1 MCGTRGVFTAHG
13 TKEGHR
19 NVLYSGVIPLLLALL
34 LDLVLGDPP
43 NRYHPVAWMGAALGR
58 TRRRA
63 PLRHHVLALL
73 YGAAVVVGGVMVV
86 SIIGTVVETLL
97 RRLPLP
103 WYWLAEACVLKTTFA
118 CRGLV
123 QAAQQVQAALDTGE
137 LERARQLVS
146 WHLVSRDTA
155 TLTPSQV
162 AAATVE
168 SVAENASDG
177 IIAPLLFYAL
187 GGLPA
192 ALAYRF
198 VNTAD
203 AMLGYRD
210 AEREWLGKIPARL
223 DDLVNLVPARL
234 TAGLLLLA
242 TWLRGGPIRRAL
254 MVWWRDAGQTAS
266 PNAGRPM
273 SVMAGALG
281 VELKKV
287 GYYCLGAGHAL
298 PAARD
303 IPAAIHLLAWAVALA
318 VGLLVMVQVL
328 LSFL

>member
-1 MCGTRGVFTAHG
+1 M
-13 TKEGHR
+13 
-19 NVLYSGVIPLLLALL
+19 LSSGVIPLLLALV

-43 NRYHPVAWMGAALGR
+43 NCYHPVAWMGAAIGR
-58 TRRRA
+58 LRRRA
-63 PLRHHVLALL
+63 PQSQRLLALL
-73 YGAAVVVGGVMVV
+73 YGAALVVGGALVV
-86 SIIGTVVETLL
+86 GIIGVVVEALL

-103 WYWLAEACVLKTTFA
+103 LYWLAEAGVLKTTFA
-118 CRGLV
+118 WRGLV
-123 QAAQQVQAALDTGE
+123 QAAQQVQVALDAGE
-137 LERARQLVS
+137 LERARELVS

-177 IIAPLLFYAL
+177 IIAPLLCYAL

-198 VNTAD
+198 INTAD

-210 AEREWLGKIPARL
+210 TEREWLGKVPARL

-242 TWLRGGPIRRAL
+242 TWLLGGPIRRAL
-254 MVWWRDAGQTAS
+254 TVWWRDAGQTAS

-281 VELKKV
+281 VELRKV
-287 GYYCLGAGHAL
+287 GYYRLGAGLAL
-298 PAARD
+298 PAAQD
-303 IPAAIHLLAWAVALA
+303 ISAAIRLLAWAVVML
-318 VGLLVMVQVL
+318 VGLLAMAQVL
-328 LSFL
+328 LSLH

>member
-1 MCGTRGVFTAHG
+1 
-13 TKEGHR
+13 
-19 NVLYSGVIPLLLALL
+19 VIHSSLTPLLLALL

-43 NRYHPVAWMGAALGR
+43 NRYHPVAWMGAAIGM
-58 TRRRA
+58 TRRAA
-63 PLRHHVLALL
+63 PRRHHLLALL
-73 YGAAVVVGGVMVV
+73 YGAALVVGGVMVV
-86 SIIGTVVETLL
+86 SIIGIVMQEL
-97 RRLPLP
+97 RQLLPLP
-103 WYWLAEACVLKTTFA
+103 WYWLLEACVLKTTFSYN
-118 CRGLV
+118 GLT
-123 QAAQQVQAALDTGE
+123 QAAHQVQAALDAGE

-168 SVAENASDG
+168 SVAENTSDG
-177 IIAPLLFYAL
+177 IIAPLMFYAL

-198 VNTAD
+198 INTAD
-203 AMLGYRD
+203 AMLGYHD

-242 TWLRGGPIRRAL
+242 TWLLGGPLHRAL
-254 MVWWRDAGQTAS
+254 TVWWRDAGQTAS

-287 GYYCLGAGHAL
+287 GHYCLGAGHAL
-298 PAARD
+298 PAAQD
-303 IPAAIHLLAWAVALA
+303 IPAAIRLLAWAVVMAI
-318 VGLLVMVQVL
+318 GLLAIVQMI

>member
-1 MCGTRGVFTAHG
+1 MHG
-13 TKEGHR
+13 G
-19 NVLYSGVIPLLLALL
+19 LIPLLLALL

-43 NRYHPVAWMGAALGR
+43 NRYHPVAWMGAAIGM
-58 TRRRA
+58 TRRGA
-63 PLRHHVLALL
+63 PRQHHLLALL
-73 YGAAVVVGGVMVV
+73 YGAVLVGGGVMVV
-86 SIIGTVVETLL
+86 SIIGIVMQELWQL
-97 RRLPLP
+97 LPLP
-103 WYWLAEACVLKTTFA
+103 WYWLLEACVLKTTFA
-118 CRGLV
+118 YRGLA
-123 QAAQQVQAALDTGE
+123 QAAQQVQTALDAGE
-137 LERARQLVS
+137 LEHARQLVS

-168 SVAENASDG
+168 SVAEHASDG

-192 ALAYRF
+192 AMAYRF
-198 VNTAD
+198 INTAD

-210 AEREWLGKIPARL
+210 PEREWLGKVPARL

-234 TAGLLLLA
+234 TAGCILLA
-242 TWLRGGPIRRAL
+242 TRLLGGPTQRAWA
-254 MVWWRDAGQTAS
+254 VWRRDARQTAS

-281 VELKKV
+281 VELEKI
-287 GYYCLGAGHAL
+287 GHYCLGAGHAL
-298 PAARD
+298 PAAQD
-303 IPAAIHLLAWAVALA
+303 IPAAIRLLAWAVMMA
-318 VGLLVMVQVL
+318 VGLLAIVQMI

>member
-1 MCGTRGVFTAHG
+1 M
-13 TKEGHR
+13 
-19 NVLYSGVIPLLLALL
+19 LYSGVIPLLLALL

-43 NRYHPVAWMGAALGR
+43 NRCHPVAWMGTVIGLL
-58 TRRRA
+58 RRRA
-63 PLRHHVLALL
+63 PRWSNRSALL
-73 YGAAVVVGGVMVV
+73 YGAMLVVGGILVV
-86 SIIGTVVETLL
+86 SLMGIVVEQLL
-97 RRLPLP
+97 QLLPLP
-103 WYWLAEACVLKTTFA
+103 LYWLAEACVLKTTFA

-123 QAAQQVQAALDTGE
+123 QAAQQVQAALDAGE
-137 LERARQLVS
+137 LEHARQLVS
-146 WHLVSRDTA
+146 WHLVSRDTT

-177 IIAPLLFYAL
+177 IIAPLVCYAF

-198 VNTAD
+198 INTAD

-210 AEREWLGKIPARL
+210 PEHEWLGKVPARL
-223 DDLVNLVPARL
+223 DDLANLVPARL
-234 TAGLLLLA
+234 TAGLFLFV
-242 TWLRGGPIRRAL
+242 TWLLSGPTHRAL
-254 MVWWRDAGQTAS
+254 RIWWRDAGQTAS

-287 GYYCLGAGHAL
+287 GHYCLGAGQAL
-298 PAARD
+298 PAAQD
-303 IPAAIHLLAWAVALA
+303 IPAAIRLLAWTVATT
-318 VGLLVMVQVL
+318 VGLLTSVQVL
-328 LSFL
+328 FSFL

>member
-1 MCGTRGVFTAHG
+1 MHG
-13 TKEGHR
+13 G
-19 NVLYSGVIPLLLALL
+19 LIPLLLALL
-34 LDLVLGDPP
+34 LDLALGDPP
-43 NRYHPVAWMGAALGR
+43 NRYHPVAWMGAAIGM
-58 TRRRA
+58 TRRAA
-63 PLRHHVLALL
+63 PRRHHLLALL
-73 YGAAVVVGGVMVV
+73 YGAVLVGGGVMVV
-86 SIIGTVVETLL
+86 SIIGIIMQELWQL
-97 RRLPLP
+97 LPLP
-103 WYWLAEACVLKTTFA
+103 WYWLLEACVLKTTFA
-118 CRGLV
+118 YRGLV
-123 QAAQQVQAALDTGE
+123 QAAQQVQAALDAGE

-146 WHLVSRDTA
+146 WHLVSRDTT

-177 IIAPLLFYAL
+177 IIAPLMFYAL

-198 VNTAD
+198 LNTAD
-203 AMLGYRD
+203 AMLGYHD

-242 TWLRGGPIRRAL
+242 TWLLGGPLHRAL
-254 MVWWRDAGQTAS
+254 TVWWRDAGQTAS

-287 GYYCLGAGHAL
+287 GHYCLGAGHAL
-298 PAARD
+298 PAAQD
-303 IPAAIHLLAWAVALA
+303 IPAALRLLAWAVVMAI
-318 VGLLVMVQVL
+318 GLLAIVQMI

>member
-1 MCGTRGVFTAHG
+1 
-13 TKEGHR
+13 
-19 NVLYSGVIPLLLALL
+19 VIHSSLTPLLLALL

-43 NRYHPVAWMGAALGR
+43 NRYHPVAWMGAAIGM
-58 TRRRA
+58 TRRAA
-63 PLRHHVLALL
+63 PRRHHLLALL
-73 YGAAVVVGGVMVV
+73 YGAALVVGGVMVV
-86 SIIGTVVETLL
+86 SIIGIVMQEL
-97 RRLPLP
+97 RQLLPLP
-103 WYWLAEACVLKTTFA
+103 WYWLLEACVLKTTFSYN
-118 CRGLV
+118 GLT
-123 QAAQQVQAALDTGE
+123 QAAHQVQAALDAGE

-177 IIAPLLFYAL
+177 IIAPLMFYAL

-198 VNTAD
+198 INTAD
-203 AMLGYRD
+203 AMLGYHD

-242 TWLRGGPIRRAL
+242 TWLLGGPLHRAL
-254 MVWWRDAGQTAS
+254 TVWWRDAGQTAS

-287 GYYCLGAGHAL
+287 GHYCLGAGHAL
-298 PAARD
+298 PAAQD
-303 IPAAIHLLAWAVALA
+303 IPAAIRLLAWAVVMAI
-318 VGLLVMVQVL
+318 GLLAIVQMI

>member
-1 MCGTRGVFTAHG
+1 MIHG
-13 TKEGHR
+13 G
-19 NVLYSGVIPLLLALL
+19 LIPLLLALL

-43 NRYHPVAWMGAALGR
+43 NRYHPVAWMGAAIGL
-58 TRRRA
+58 TQRA
-63 PLRHHVLALL
+63 APHRHHLLALL
-73 YGAAVVVGGVMVV
+73 YGAALVVGGVMVV
-86 SIIGTVVETLL
+86 SIIGIVMQELWQL
-97 RRLPLP
+97 LPLP
-103 WYWLAEACVLKTTFA
+103 WSWLLEACVLKITFA
-118 CRGLV
+118 YRGLV
-123 QAAQQVQAALDTGE
+123 QAAQQVQAALDAGE

-177 IIAPLLFYAL
+177 IIAPLMFYAL

-198 VNTAD
+198 INTTD
-203 AMLGYRD
+203 AMLGYHD

-242 TWLRGGPIRRAL
+242 TWLLGGPLHRAL
-254 MVWWRDAGQTAS
+254 TVWWRDAGQTAS

-281 VELKKV
+281 VELRKV
-287 GYYCLGAGHAL
+287 GHYCLGAGHAL
-298 PAARD
+298 PAAQD
-303 IPAAIHLLAWAVALA
+303 IPAALRLLAWAVAMA
-318 VGLLVMVQVL
+318 VGLLAIVQMILSL
-328 LSFL
+328 L

>member
-1 MCGTRGVFTAHG
+1 VMHG
-13 TKEGHR
+13 G
-19 NVLYSGVIPLLLALL
+19 LIPLLLALL

-43 NRYHPVAWMGAALGR
+43 NRYHPVAWMGAAIGM
-58 TRRRA
+58 TRRTA
-63 PLRHHVLALL
+63 PRRHHLLALL
-73 YGAAVVVGGVMVV
+73 YGAVLVGGGVMVV
-86 SIIGTVVETLL
+86 SIIGIIMQELWQL
-97 RRLPLP
+97 LPLP
-103 WYWLAEACVLKTTFA
+103 WYWLLEACVLKTTFA
-118 CRGLV
+118 YRGLV
-123 QAAQQVQAALDTGE
+123 QAAQQVQAALDAGE

-146 WHLVSRDTA
+146 WHLVSRDTT

-177 IIAPLLFYAL
+177 IIAPLMFYAL

-198 VNTAD
+198 LNTAD
-203 AMLGYRD
+203 AMLGYHD

-242 TWLRGGPIRRAL
+242 TWLLGGPLHRAL
-254 MVWWRDAGQTAS
+254 LVWWRDAGQTAS
-266 PNAGRPM
+266 PNAGQPM

-287 GYYCLGAGHAL
+287 GYYRLGAGHAL
-298 PAARD
+298 PAAQD
-303 IPAAIHLLAWAVALA
+303 IPAAIRLLAWAVVMA
-318 VGLLVMVQVL
+318 VGLLAIVQMI

>member
-1 MCGTRGVFTAHG
+1 MHG
-13 TKEGHR
+13 G
-19 NVLYSGVIPLLLALL
+19 LIPLLLALL
-34 LDLVLGDPP
+34 LDLGLGDPP
-43 NRYHPVAWMGAALGR
+43 NRYHPVAWMGAAIGMM
-58 TRRRA
+58 RRA
-63 PLRHHVLALL
+63 APRRHHLLGLL
-73 YGAAVVVGGVMVV
+73 YGAVLIVGGVTVV
-86 SIIGTVVETLL
+86 SILGIVMQALL
-97 RRLPLP
+97 QLLPLP

-118 CRGLV
+118 FRGLT
-123 QAAQQVQAALDTGE
+123 QAAQQVQAALDAGE

-177 IIAPLLFYAL
+177 IIAPLVFYAL

-198 VNTAD
+198 INTAD
-203 AMLGYRD
+203 AMLGYHD

-234 TAGLLLLA
+234 TAGWLLLA
-242 TWLRGGPIRRAL
+242 TWLLGGPLRRAL
-254 MVWWRDAGQTAS
+254 TVWWRDAGQTAS

-298 PAARD
+298 PAAQD
-303 IPAAIHLLAWAVALA
+303 IPAALRLLAWAVAMA
-318 VGLLVMVQVL
+318 VGLLAIVQMI

>member
-1 MCGTRGVFTAHG
+1 VIR
-13 TKEGHR
+13 
-19 NVLYSGVIPLLLALL
+19 SGLIPLLLALL
-34 LDLVLGDPP
+34 LDLGLGDPP
-43 NRYHPVAWMGAALGR
+43 NRYHPVAWMGAAIGMI
-58 TRRRA
+58 RRGA
-63 PLRHHVLALL
+63 PCRHYLLALL
-73 YGAAVVVGGVMVV
+73 YGAGLVVGGVMVV
-86 SIIGTVVETLL
+86 SIIGIGMHELWQLL
-97 RRLPLP
+97 SLPL
-103 WYWLAEACVLKTTFA
+103 YWLLEACVLKTTFA
-118 CRGLV
+118 YHGLV
-123 QAAQQVQAALDTGE
+123 QAAQQVQVALDAGE

-177 IIAPLLFYAL
+177 VIAPLVFYAL

-198 VNTAD
+198 INTAD
-203 AMLGYRD
+203 AMLGYHD

-223 DDLVNLVPARL
+223 DDLMNLVPARL

-242 TWLRGGPIRRAL
+242 TWLLGGPIRRAL
-254 MVWWRDAGQTAS
+254 LVWWRDAAQTAS
-266 PNAGRPM
+266 PNAGWPM

-287 GYYCLGAGHAL
+287 GYYRLGAGQAL
-298 PAARD
+298 PAAQD
-303 IPAAIHLLAWAVALA
+303 IPAAIRLLAWAVAMA
-318 VGLLVMVQVL
+318 VGLLAIVQMI

>member
-1 MCGTRGVFTAHG
+1 
-13 TKEGHR
+13 
-19 NVLYSGVIPLLLALL
+19 VLYSGVIPLLLALL

-43 NRYHPVAWMGAALGR
+43 NRCHPVAWMGAAIGM
-58 TRRRA
+58 TRRFVPR
-63 PLRHHVLALL
+63 RHHLLALL
-73 YGAAVVVGGVMVV
+73 YSTALVVGGVMVV
-86 SIIGTVVETLL
+86 SIIGIVVEALL
-97 RRLPLP
+97 RLLPLP

-123 QAAQQVQAALDTGE
+123 QAAQQVQAALEAGE
-137 LERARQLVS
+137 LEHARQLVS

-162 AAATVE
+162 VAATVE

-177 IIAPLLFYAL
+177 IIAPLLFYAF

-198 VNTAD
+198 INTAD
-203 AMLGYRD
+203 AMLGYHD
-210 AEREWLGKIPARL
+210 AEREWLGKLPARL

-242 TWLRGGPIRRAL
+242 TWLLGGPIRRAL
-254 MVWWRDAGQTAS
+254 IVWWCDAGQTAS

-287 GYYCLGAGHAL
+287 GSYCLGAGHAL
-298 PAARD
+298 PAAQD
-303 IPAAIHLLAWAVALA
+303 IPAAIRLLAWTVALA
-318 VGLLVMVQVL
+318 VGLLAIVQVL
-328 LSFL
+328 LSLL

>member
-1 MCGTRGVFTAHG
+1 VI
-13 TKEGHR
+13 
-19 NVLYSGVIPLLLALL
+19 YSGVIPLLLALL

-43 NRYHPVAWMGAALGR
+43 NRYHPVAWMGAVIR
-58 TRRRA
+58 MTRRLA
-63 PLRHHVLALL
+63 PRWQRLLALL
-73 YGAAVVVGGVMVV
+73 YGALVVVSGAVVAGILGIVTEEV
-86 SIIGTVVETLL
+86 LQL
-97 RRLPLP
+97 LPLP

-118 CRGLV
+118 LRGLV
-123 QAAQQVQAALDTGE
+123 QAAQQVQVALDAGE

-177 IIAPLLFYAL
+177 VIAPLMFYAL

-198 VNTAD
+198 INTAD

-210 AEREWLGKIPARL
+210 PEHEWLGKVPARL

-234 TAGLLLLA
+234 TAGLLLLV
-242 TWLRGGPIRRAL
+242 TWLLGGPIHRAW
-254 MVWWRDAGQTAS
+254 MVWWRDARQTAS
-266 PNAGRPM
+266 PNAGQPM
-273 SVMAGALG
+273 SAMAGALG
-281 VELKKV
+281 VELEKV
-287 GYYCLGAGHAL
+287 GYYCLGAGQAL
-298 PAARD
+298 PAVQD
-303 IPAAIHLLAWAVALA
+303 IPAAVRLLAWAVAMV
-318 VGLLVMVQVL
+318 VGLLAIVQLL
-328 LSFL
+328 LSLL

>member
-1 MCGTRGVFTAHG
+1 VIHG
-13 TKEGHR
+13 G
-19 NVLYSGVIPLLLALL
+19 LIPLLLALL

-43 NRYHPVAWMGAALGR
+43 NWCHPVAWMGTAIGMA
-58 TRRRA
+58 RRLVPR
-63 PLRHHVLALL
+63 RHHLLALL
-73 YGAAVVVGGVMVV
+73 YGAALVVGGVMMV
-86 SIIGTVVETLL
+86 SIIGIIVDKALL
-97 RRLPLP
+97 QFLPLP

-123 QAAQQVQAALDTGE
+123 QAAQQVQTALEAGE

-198 VNTAD
+198 INTAD
-203 AMLGYRD
+203 AMLGYHD

-242 TWLRGGPIRRAL
+242 TWLLGGPIHRAL
-254 MVWWRDAGQTAS
+254 TVWWHDAGQTAS

-287 GYYCLGAGHAL
+287 GSYCLGAGHAL
-298 PAARD
+298 PAAQD
-303 IPAAIHLLAWAVALA
+303 IPAAIRLLAWTVGMA
-318 VGLLVMVQVL
+318 VGLLAIVQVL
-328 LSFL
+328 LSLL

>member
-1 MCGTRGVFTAHG
+1 VCVRRWKKLWRKA
-13 TKEGHR
+13 KEGQR

-43 NRYHPVAWMGAALGR
+43 NRCHPVAWMGAAIGM
-58 TRRRA
+58 TRRFVPR
-63 PLRHHVLALL
+63 RHHLLVLL
-73 YGAAVVVGGVMVV
+73 YSTALVVGGVMVV
-86 SIIGTVVETLL
+86 SIIGIVVEALL
-97 RRLPLP
+97 RLLPLP

-123 QAAQQVQAALDTGE
+123 QAAQQVQAALEAGE
-137 LERARQLVS
+137 LEHARQLVS

-162 AAATVE
+162 VAATVE

-177 IIAPLLFYAL
+177 IIAPLLFYAF

-198 VNTAD
+198 INTAD
-203 AMLGYRD
+203 AMLGYHD
-210 AEREWLGKIPARL
+210 AEREWLGKLPARL

-242 TWLRGGPIRRAL
+242 TWLLGGPIRRAL
-254 MVWWRDAGQTAS
+254 IVWWCDAGQTAS

-287 GYYCLGAGHAL
+287 GSYCLGAGHAL
-298 PAARD
+298 PAAQD
-303 IPAAIHLLAWAVALA
+303 IPAAIRLLAWTVALA
-318 VGLLVMVQVL
+318 VGLLAIVQVL
-328 LSFL
+328 LSLL

>member
-1 MCGTRGVFTAHG
+1 MAHN
-13 TKEGHR
+13 EG
-19 NVLYSGVIPLLLALL
+19 NPNMLYSGLIPLLLALL

-43 NRYHPVAWMGAALGR
+43 NYYHPVAWMGAVIGIM
-58 TRRRA
+58 RRGA
-63 PLRHHVLALL
+63 PHSHHLLALL
-73 YGAAVVVGGVMVV
+73 YGAALVVGGVMVV
-86 SIIGTVVETLL
+86 SIIGLVVEALL
-97 RRLPLP
+97 QLLPLP

-118 CRGLV
+118 FRGLV
-123 QAAQQVQAALDTGE
+123 QAARQVQAALEAGE
-137 LERARQLVS
+137 PERARQLVS

-155 TLTPSQV
+155 MLTPSQV

-177 IIAPLLFYAL
+177 IIAPLVFYVI

-198 VNTAD
+198 INTAD

-242 TWLRGGPIRRAL
+242 TWLLGGPIRRAL
-254 MVWWRDAGQTAS
+254 TIWWRDARQTAS
-266 PNAGRPM
+266 PNAGQPM

-281 VELKKV
+281 VELRKV
-287 GYYCLGAGHAL
+287 GYYRLGAGQAL
-298 PAARD
+298 PAAPD
-303 IPAAIHLLAWAVALA
+303 IPAAIRLLAWAVAAA
-318 VGLLVMVQVL
+318 VGLLAIVHVL
-328 LSFL
+328 LLLL

>member
-1 MCGTRGVFTAHG
+1 
-13 TKEGHR
+13 
-19 NVLYSGVIPLLLALL
+19 VLYSGVIPVLLALL

-43 NRYHPVAWMGAALGR
+43 NRYHPVAWMGAVLGL
-58 TRRRA
+58 TRRFA
-63 PLRHHVLALL
+63 PRWQRLLALL
-73 YGAAVVVGGVMVV
+73 YGAGVVVGGMMVV
-86 SIIGTVVETLL
+86 AILGIIVEELL
-97 RRLPLP
+97 QLLPLP
-103 WYWLAEACVLKTTFA
+103 WYWLAEACVLKITFA
-118 CRGLV
+118 CRGLM
-123 QAAQQVQAALDTGE
+123 QAAQQVQAALAAGE

-177 IIAPLLFYAL
+177 IIAPLVFYAL

-198 VNTAD
+198 INTAD

-210 AEREWLGKIPARL
+210 PEREWLGKVPARL

-234 TAGLLLLA
+234 TAGLFLLV
-242 TWLRGGPIRRAL
+242 TWLLGGPLRRAW

-281 VELKKV
+281 VELEKI
-287 GYYCLGAGHAL
+287 GYYCLGAGQAL
-298 PAARD
+298 PAAQD
-303 IPAAIHLLAWAVALA
+303 ILAAVRLLAWSVVLA
-318 VGLLVMVQVL
+318 VGLLAIVQL
-328 LSFL
+328 LFSLL

>member
-1 MCGTRGVFTAHG
+1 M
-13 TKEGHR
+13 
-19 NVLYSGVIPLLLALL
+19 LYGSVIPLLLALL

-43 NRYHPVAWMGAALGR
+43 NRCHPVAWMGTVIGLL
-58 TRRRA
+58 RRRA
-63 PLRHHVLALL
+63 PRWHSWSALL
-73 YGAAVVVGGVMVV
+73 YGAMLAVGGIIVV
-86 SIIGTVVETLL
+86 SIIGIVVEALMQL
-97 RRLPLP
+97 LPLP
-103 WYWLAEACVLKTTFA
+103 VYWLAEACVLKTTFA
-118 CRGLV
+118 YRGLV
-123 QAAQQVQAALDTGE
+123 QAAQQVQVALDAGE

-177 IIAPLLFYAL
+177 IIAPLVFYAL

-198 VNTAD
+198 INTAD

-210 AEREWLGKIPARL
+210 PEHEWLGKIPARL

-242 TWLRGGPIRRAL
+242 TWLLGGPIRRAL
-254 MVWWRDAGQTAS
+254 LVWWRDAGQTAS

-287 GYYCLGAGHAL
+287 GYYRLGAGHAL
-298 PAARD
+298 PAAQD
-303 IPAAIHLLAWAVALA
+303 IPAAIRLLAWAVAMA
-318 VGLLVMVQVL
+318 VGLLAIVQMI